1 MISWG
6 YNEDQEREFVYSF
19 AKTPLKAAQAPLA
32 AARANQGVLRAR
44 IEGVG
49 GGCLGGG
56 GDSGGMLEGR
66 RGSTWVSMLDGGTM
80 AVAEGWLV

>member
-1 MISWG
+1 MNIR
-6 YNEDQEREFVYSF
+6 REFAYSF

-49 GGCLGGG
+49 GRPLGG
-56 GDSGGMLEGR
+56 GDSGGMLEER
-66 RGSTWVSMLDGGTM
+66 RGSTWVSMFDGGTM
-80 AVAEGWLV
+80 TLAEGWLV